1 MGRHVIGAAADLPP
15 GTNRILTVE
24 GRSVGVFN
32 VSGTYYALKN
42 SCPHQGAP
50 LCAGKV
56 TGMTLPSEPGQY
68 LYGREGEILRCP
80 WHGWEFDIQNGKSI
94 FDPHKCLVKTYQ
106 VAVEADADAD
116 ADVEEESPSV
126 ETYEVKVEEAKVVV
140 YI

>member
-116 ADVEEESPSV
+116 MEEESPSV